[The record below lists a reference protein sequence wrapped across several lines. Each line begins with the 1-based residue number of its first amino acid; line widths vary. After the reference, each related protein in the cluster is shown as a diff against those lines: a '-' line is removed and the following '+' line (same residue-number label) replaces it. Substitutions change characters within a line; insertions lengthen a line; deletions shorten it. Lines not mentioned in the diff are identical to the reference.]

1 MLVYV
6 EVFDDMAAAIARKK
20 QIKAGSRRK
29 KMALYQTSEFL
40 TLNLGFHDFTDVIL
54 LTN

>member
-1 MLVYV
+1 MST
-6 EVFDDMAAAIARKK
+6 
-20 QIKAGSRRK
+20 G
-29 KMALYQTSEFL
+29 LYQPSEFL